1 MNILIDTHCFLWSF
15 IAPDRLHEDACNILT
30 SGNDRLYF
38 SAASSWE
45 IAIKVGIGKL
55 RLPEPPAVY
64 VPKRIAKRGLIG
76 LPIEHAHALHV
87 ETLPAIHKDPFDRL
101 LVAQAQIE
109 SLTLLTADTWVTKY
123 GGSIIWAGSRQLS

>member
-1 MNILIDTHCFLWSF
+1 MLRLLID
-15 IAPDRLHEDACNILT
+15 
-30 SGNDRLYF
+30 NDF
-38 SAASSWE
+38 NQIIQTAA
-45 IAIKVGIGKL
+45 ARAAGGL
-55 RLPEPPAVY
+55 L
-64 VPKRIAKRGLIG
+64 PKRIAKRGLIG